1 MLAAMLLST
10 SAFAHQFSQGDI
22 SIGHPWSRFTPTATP
37 VAGAY
42 LTVTNSGSQPDRLTG
57 GSTPIADRIEVHQM
71 TMDDGIARMRP
82 LPDGVEIA
90 AGASVE
96 LAPGGIHLMLIKPN
110 QQLIEGSSFK
120 ATLEFARA
128 GTVEIEFVVQRN
140 PTVETGSG
148 NEHGGHTP

>member
-1 MLAAMLLST
+1 
-10 SAFAHQFSQGDI
+10 
-22 SIGHPWSRFTPTATP
+22 
-37 VAGAY
+37 
-42 LTVTNSGSQPDRLTG
+42 
-57 GSTPIADRIEVHQM
+57 
-71 TMDDGIARMRP
+71 
-82 LPDGVEIA
+82 
-90 AGASVE
+90 
-96 LAPGGIHLMLIKPN
+96 MLIKPN